1 MDRLTKERRSWN
13 MGRIRS
19 RDTGPEVA
27 VRAALHDLGFRFRLH
42 VKALPG
48 KPDIVLRKW
57 KHIIFVDGCFWH
69 RHKGCKMA
77 YTPKSDI
84 ERWSNKFRQNVA
96 RDKRVRQELKRL
108 GWSISTIWQCKTEKP
123 AVFAKTIRT
132 LAARIRRK

>member
-1 MDRLTKERRSWN
+1 
-13 MGRIRS
+13 
-19 RDTGPEVA
+19 
-27 VRAALHDLGFRFRLH
+27 